1 MEDCDLTSSV
11 KHYSNSTQRSSSFE
25 SRVLKCTRI
34 TLWGHSAWPRRTEA
48 SDGKWSGDGCAP
60 NVGGAPGMA
69 SSYCLRFPAI
79 QVSPGFE
86 LVVREDHNKTRAAR
100 GPARS

>member
-1 MEDCDLTSSV
+1 MHPDGCILLGGATPPGPEG
-11 KHYSNSTQRSSSFE
+11 
-25 SRVLKCTRI
+25 TR
-34 TLWGHSAWPRRTEA
+34 GGE
-48 SDGKWSGDGCAP
+48 DGKWSGDGGAP

-69 SSYCLRFPAI
+69 SAYCLRFPAI

-86 LVVREDHNKTRAAR
+86 LVVREDHHKTRAAR